1 MRCRRVR
8 ESALF
13 LHASTRNPLFS
24 PFNLWLADA
33 RPLDFMWVSGRRLG
47 VKRADQ
53 NHHKPFLRIEFIK
66 QRVLRIPVGRQ
77 QIVLQPDQVQGL
89 RLTVG
94 RIARAAAKR
103 SSKAPDSSHDV
114 PYPK

>member
-1 MRCRRVR
+1 MRSRRVR
-8 ESALF
+8 EFPVSLPIT
-13 LHASTRNPLFS
+13 HRNPLFS
-24 PFNLWLADA
+24 PFGLWLAAA

-53 NHHKPFLRIEFIK
+53 NHYKPFLRIEFIK

-77 QIVLQPDQVQGL
+77 KIVLQPDQVQGL